1 MTRSWDMA
9 GMALGAIRERIR
21 SLVWLAM
28 VTIFCGFGL
37 LLPASA
43 MAQNQDFQLRTAVE
57 LKQDLPDGF
66 ALRIGYQAR
75 FDENA
80 RQFKGGYTTADLSYK
95 LSKHVDLLGEFRYAT
110 SNSWD
115 KFRFGL
121 GVAVSG
127 RVEKIDLSA
136 KLRYQYEHF
145 LQSLPE
151 IGQYPDRQ
159 NLRLKLEAERKLV
172 KHLRIHV
179 STEPQIRS
187 EEMRPH
193 FQRVRNIVGLKW
205 EIAKRHTLD
214 ASYYYQPQFKGTLD
228 KTYHMAVVSY
238 SIDLPKWWKKKGR
251 K

>member
-1 MTRSWDMA
+1 MTSGVAAMMLLRVRRRLVHAWA
-9 GMALGAIRERIR
+9 WG
-21 SLVWLAM
+21 VWL
-28 VTIFCGFGL
+28 
-37 LLPASA
+37 LP
-43 MAQNQDFQLRTAVE
+43 MMLHAQDQDFQVRAGVE

-66 ALRIGYQAR
+66 ALRLGYQAR
-75 FDENA
+75 LDENA
-80 RQFKGGYTTADLSYK
+80 QQFKGGYTTADLSYK
-95 LSKHVDLLGEFRYAT
+95 LNKRIDLLGEFRYAT
-110 SNSWD
+110 SPQWD

-121 GVAVSG
+121 GLAFSTK
-127 RVEKIDLSA
+127 VEKIDLSV

-145 LQSLPE
+145 LQNLPE

-159 NLRLKLEAERKLV
+159 NLRLRLEAERKLV
-172 KHLRIHV
+172 KHVRIHV

-193 FQRVRNIVGLKW
+193 FQRVRNIIGLKW

-228 KTYHMAVVSY
+228 KTYHMAVLSY
-238 SIDLPKWWKKKGR
+238 SMDLPKWWKKKGR